1 MHSAKT
7 ERDMGKKVT
16 PAHDKIHV
24 DKKLYAWED
33 VTNRRVQWSAGDAGE
48 AVRNGVRVGFS
59 VSNGSASPAVFHALL
74 PAQPK
79 AADTISLFAVCNI
92 PDKKGVSATIPQRG
106 NCSRYQMSTST

>member
-33 VTNRRVQWSAGDAGE
+33 VTNRRVQWRQVNHPKQTHGRFTILSMNCHLIYSRSAA
-48 AVRNGVRVGFS
+48 
-59 VSNGSASPAVFHALL
+59 
-74 PAQPK
+74 
-79 AADTISLFAVCNI
+79 NI
-92 PDKKGVSATIPQRG
+92 QTV
-106 NCSRYQMSTST
+106 